1 MLQNTFFLYF
11 PADIR
16 GIVWI
21 LVSGNNNIIDQVM
34 FCVSKYLQRL
44 QVLLHTKIQ
53 ELMIIQKTFQHKN
66 TVLPSQILKRLVIE
80 TVQVS
85 GTLKSCFSF
94 EIIWIRSNRSIDDQ
108 ICLISFLRSKNN
120 SSSHTQVPIYLNFQL
135 FNVQLLL
142 HYYIF
147 FGFRDGFEH
156 AFFVNS
162 SDNLEIL

>member
-1 MLQNTFFLYF
+1 MIQNTFFIYF

-21 LVSGNNNIIDQVM
+21 LVSENNNIIDQVM

-120 SSSHTQVPIYLNFQL
+120 SSSHTQVPSTYLLEFSAFQCSASL
-135 FNVQLLL
+135 STLL
-142 HYYIF
+142 YILRFQGWFRACF
-147 FGFRDGFEH
+147 FGKLF
-156 AFFVNS
+156 
-162 SDNLEIL
+162 